1 MPTPAQTSTDNVGA
15 IIETFVVRQFLNAVG
30 HYWVINETPWD
41 EDEMIVDLHTIM
53 NERCATE
60 PTLSHFLLLIVAG
73 ELRGVQRI
81 PLEPGADPRAEKEVY
96 AQFFATN
103 PLSIAKKPPPSPR
116 CRREGDG
123 HAHLP

>member
-1 MPTPAQTSTDNVGA
+1 MGALCGVLTMPTPAQTSTDNVGA

-73 ELRGVQRI
+73 ELRGV
-81 PLEPGADPRAEKEVY
+81 
-96 AQFFATN
+96 
-103 PLSIAKKPPPSPR
+103 
-116 CRREGDG
+116 
-123 HAHLP
+123 